1 MARQRDYSVR
11 FGAQQILIGP
21 KYTPGDEVPPAGAI
35 FTAPCGVTGLTRNIT
50 TATNDVALPPCDA
63 PDDPIWLGID
73 IVSKRMQSTF
83 TGTLADN
90 ALPLWDEWSMGA
102 DLYWVRWYRNLGAPN
117 AGYWEGP
124 AALTE
129 YQEESTDRG
138 RYTNSGTIIWD
149 GEPSWISIPP
159 APSVTTGVAI
169 PATAPEEASAFVA
182 TPGTY
187 TGTPALTYQWFIEAG
202 AIYVPISGATT
213 ASYTPATA
221 DVGLRLYV
229 VETATNVSGS
239 INTKSATSLP
249 VESA

>member
-1 MARQRDYSVR
+1 MAQRDYSVR

-21 KYTPGDEVPPAGAI
+21 KYTPGEITPPSGAI
-35 FTAPCGVTGLTRNIT
+35 FSSPCGITGLTRQIT
-50 TATNDVALPPCDA
+50 TNTNDVALPPCNA

-83 TGTLADN
+83 TGTLADE
-90 ALPLWDEWSMGA
+90 ALPLWDAWSQGS
-102 DLYWVRWYRNLGAPN
+102 DLYWCRWYRNLGAPN

-149 GEPSWISIPP
+149 GQPEWHAIPP
-159 APSVTTGVAI
+159 APSITTAVAI
-169 PATAPEEASAFVA
+169 PTTAPEVGTAFVA

-187 TGTPALTYQWFIEAG
+187 TGTPALAYQWFADGI
-202 AIYVPISGATT
+202 AISAATT
-213 ASYTPATA
+213 ASYTPVAG
-221 DVGLRLYV
+221 DVGKVLHV

-239 INTKSATSLP
+239 INSQSASSLP
-249 VESA
+249 VVTA